1 MMFSPSL
8 HLFSMVIVDSPVD
21 DLFFSLLVN
30 EYIHAFIGTTN
41 VSDICRVGCGRIVL
55 SSIGWQCV
63 STFSQPTGFFPR
75 CSFVKSIRISLFGM
89 KTFFIVGRFSLDQYG
104 LTFLLSECC
113 QSCAVNG
120 VIHGFPSSFYVV
132 AGY

>member
-1 MMFSPSL
+1 MFSPSL
-8 HLFSMVIVDSPVD
+8 HLFSTVCVDSPVD
-21 DLFFSLLVN
+21 DLFFHFWSMS
-30 EYIHAFIGTTN
+30 IFIGTTN

-89 KTFFIVGRFSLDQYG
+89 KTVFLDQYG

-113 QSCAVNG
+113 QSCSVNC

-132 AGY
+132 ADY